1 MRKSIGTR
9 MVIVLGSVSALV
21 LGVGALAYFTASGT
35 GSGTA
40 TVGSVAAT
48 VTVTGSTS
56 GELYPGGAAATVKVT
71 VKNTGAQAA
80 HVEAVSLTSITT
92 DAGHSSCDTSITGA
106 KPAFTMAP
114 VAIAKTLAAGEES
127 TATGSLQMND
137 TGVSQNSCQ
146 GASLTLH
153 FASN

>member
-21 LGVGALAYFTASGT
+21 LAVSALAYFTGSGT
-35 GSGTA
+35 GTGTA
-40 TVGSVAAT
+40 TVGSVASA

-56 GELYPGGAAATVKVT
+56 GELFPGGTAATVKIT
-71 VKNTGAQAA
+71 VKNAGSQAA
-80 HVEAVSLTSITT
+80 HVETVSLTSITV

-114 VAIAKTLAAGEES
+114 VSIAKTLAAGEES
-127 TATGSLQMND
+127 AATGSLQMND

>member
-1 MRKSIGTR
+1 MRKSISTR
-9 MVIVLGSVSALV
+9 MVVVLGAA
-21 LGVGALAYFTASGT
+21 GALLLGAGAFAYFTGSGT
-35 GSGTA
+35 GTGTA
-40 TVGSVAAT
+40 TVGSSPAT

-56 GELYPGGAAATVKVT
+56 GELFPGGTAATVKIT
-71 VKNTGAQAA
+71 VKNTGSQAA
-80 HVEAVSLTSITT
+80 HVENVSLTSITP
-92 DAGHSSCDTSITGA
+92 DAGHSSCETSITGA

-114 VAIAKTLAAGEES
+114 VSIAKTLAGGEET

-137 TGVSQNSCQ
+137 TGVSQNTCQ

>member
-1 MRKSIGTR
+1 MRKSISTR

-21 LGVGALAYFTASGT
+21 LGVSAFAYFTGSGT
-35 GSGTA
+35 GTGTA
-40 TVGSVAAT
+40 TVGSVAST

-56 GELYPGGAAATVKVT
+56 GELFPGGAAATVKIT
-71 VKNTGAQAA
+71 VKNTGSQAA
-80 HVEAVSLTSITT
+80 HVETVSLTSITA
-92 DAGHSSCDTSITGA
+92 DAGHSSCETSITGA

-114 VAIAKTLAAGEES
+114 VSIAKTLAAGEES
-127 TATGSLQMND
+127 AATGSLQMND
-137 TGVSQNSCQ
+137 TGISQNSCQ